1 MKIRRVCYIVLIDG
15 VIIGVCQRL
24 RGVERMT
31 GINYRTLQR
40 NLKNSDEYKKEIG
53 FNEYSIKTMLLS

>member
-1 MKIRRVCYIVLIDG
+1 MKKRRVCYIVLIDG

-40 NLKNSDEYKKEIG
+40 NLKNSDEYVRKEG
-53 FNEYSIKTMLLS
+53 YKEYSIKTMLLS